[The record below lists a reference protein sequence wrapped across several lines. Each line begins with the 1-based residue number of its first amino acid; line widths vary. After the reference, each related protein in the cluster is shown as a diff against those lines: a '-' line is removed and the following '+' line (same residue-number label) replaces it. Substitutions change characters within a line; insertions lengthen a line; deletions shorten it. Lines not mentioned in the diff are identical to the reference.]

1 MKAIF
6 ILSKDEI
13 NEKKF
18 FNKPENSVQ
27 IFKICLDIYDLR
39 FNSFFLY
46 NSIETSK
53 VQHNMFPI
61 YFS

>member
-53 VQHNMFPI
+53 V
-61 YFS
+61 